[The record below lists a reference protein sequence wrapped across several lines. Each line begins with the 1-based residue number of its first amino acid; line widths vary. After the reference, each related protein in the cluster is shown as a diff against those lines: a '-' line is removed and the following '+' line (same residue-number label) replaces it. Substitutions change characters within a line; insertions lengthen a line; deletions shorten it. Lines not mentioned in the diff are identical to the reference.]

1 MIRLCTNADVRKIL
15 SAINDAAEAYRGIIP
30 KDRWHDPYMR
40 LSYLKKEIN
49 EGVIFHGYIHSDDRL
64 IGVMGIQ
71 DKRDVA
77 LIRHAY
83 VRTKFRREGIGS
95 QLLNHVIQSIDK
107 PLLVGTWKAAH
118 WAVAFY
124 EKHGFR
130 DVGQAETRRLLTT
143 YWSIPIRQVETS
155 IVLADASWKELSTN

>member
-15 SAINDAAEAYRGIIP
+15 SAINDAAEAYRGVIP

-40 LSYLKKEIN
+40 ISYLKKEIN
-49 EGVIFHGYIHSDDRL
+49 EGVIFHGYLHSDDHL

-71 DKRDVA
+71 DKRDGA
-77 LIRHAY
+77 LIQHAY
-83 VRTKFRREGIGS
+83 VRSKFRREGIGS

-118 WAVAFY
+118 WAVSFY

-143 YWSIPIRQVETS
+143 YWSIPMRQVETS
-155 IVLADASWKELSTN
+155 IVLANAGWKNDFNI

>member
-1 MIRLCTNADVRKIL
+1 MITLCTNADVRKIL
-15 SAINDAAEAYRGIIP
+15 SAINDAAEAYRGVIP

-40 LSYLKKEIN
+40 ISYLKKEIN
-49 EGVIFHGYIHSDDRL
+49 EGVIFHGYLHSDDRL

-83 VRTKFRREGIGS
+83 VRNKFRREGIGS

-118 WAVAFY
+118 WAVSFY

>member
-64 IGVMGIQ
+64 IGVRGIQ

-77 LIRHAY
+77 LIRHA
-83 VRTKFRREGIGS
+83 
-95 QLLNHVIQSIDK
+95 
-107 PLLVGTWKAAH
+107 
-118 WAVAFY
+118 
-124 EKHGFR
+124 
-130 DVGQAETRRLLTT
+130 
-143 YWSIPIRQVETS
+143 
-155 IVLADASWKELSTN
+155 